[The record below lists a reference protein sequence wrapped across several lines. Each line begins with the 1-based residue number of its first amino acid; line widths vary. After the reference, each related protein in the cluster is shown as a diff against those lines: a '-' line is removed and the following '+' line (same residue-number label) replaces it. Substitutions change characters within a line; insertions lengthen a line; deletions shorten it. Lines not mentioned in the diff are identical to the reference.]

1 MGEMF
6 ACAGCDCPL
15 TVPLSQVALPVLAH
29 QSYGRE
35 RWLPPLMAA
44 GTYAVDSE
52 PWGPPGR
59 PWRELGEGEAVARG
73 LFAPVH
79 FLSEG
84 ARGTFVMAPGDA
96 CDTVLTPES
105 SRSACCGVDGGEGPN
120 LRCASCGAPVG
131 TRIDDC
137 DRWQE
142 VRLAREAVRRT
153 PVDGPADRALD
164 WEALVQETNRT
175 PPIAPGGFW
184 DSHWEAAAGEA
195 LAHLVAASG
204 GEAVAVPDGL
214 IAEMFRR
221 PLGKLLPA
229 PPAKTLALAGP
240 GLPVRDPVPDLLL
253 VPRHPQTGNVWQPPG
268 GTATVPLS
276 ADVWIHLAF
285 HNDRLLIPVTGR
297 LPELV
302 LRDEP
307 LPLRP
312 RQLFEPDRGVFLYTL
327 ARLPAVRE
335 PWLRR
340 IYDRVGGSGPYPG
353 RF

>member
-1 MGEMF
+1 M
-6 ACAGCDCPL
+6 
-15 TVPLSQVALPVLAH
+15 
-29 QSYGRE
+29 R
-35 RWLPPLMAA
+35 
-44 GTYAVDSE
+44 
-52 PWGPPGR
+52 
-59 PWRELGEGEAVARG
+59 
-73 LFAPVH
+73 
-79 FLSEG
+79 
-84 ARGTFVMAPGDA
+84 
-96 CDTVLTPES
+96 
-105 SRSACCGVDGGEGPN
+105 
-120 LRCASCGAPVG
+120 
-131 TRIDDC
+131 RI
-137 DRWQE
+137 
-142 VRLAREAVRRT
+142 

-184 DSHWEAAAGEA
+184 DSHREAAAGEA

-221 PLGKLLPA
+221 PLGRLLPA

-276 ADVWIHLAF
+276 ADVWTHLAF